1 MDNINPNES
10 KNINDLNNTKKD
22 EESKEKV
29 DQIEEQKTE
38 QFDNQKI
45 ENKFGDP
52 FDKNTN
58 NQQANNQQYRTQEQ
72 QNFRQNISPQYQKNT
87 QKKKSNVWLWVGLG
101 CGGSVFVCIL
111 FIWLMIF
118 AISSAGSGAKGNN
131 SAKAVFASQNY
142 NFVMGDK
149 TSKNR
154 ILEIPVIGA
163 IMDDQSDN
171 LKKNLSLRIKENLK
185 AAEEDSSIKA
195 IIFTI
200 DSPGGGITPTD
211 IIWNDIKKF
220 KAKKGIPVIT
230 YCENITASGGYYIAS
245 STDYIMATE
254 TSLVGSI
261 GVISQF
267 MEMEKLFDKLGIK
280 WNVITSNKSNGNKSF
295 KDMGSFTRKMTPEE
309 REFFQS
315 LVQEMWNKFVDV
327 VAEGRKGKLTREE
340 VANLADGRIYTGKT
354 ALKLKL
360 IDGVGYKED
369 AFNKAK
375 EMADLPNA
383 QLVVYK
389 YRTDYFK
396 DLFESKN
403 ESPMPTV
410 KTLIEGQTPQFMYMW
425 TAGSTSTEN

>member
-1 MDNINPNES
+1 LDNITPQNDSNE
-10 KNINDLNNTKKD
+10 KKELKEENIEKIEQNFENK
-22 EESKEKV
+22 EEKQTEKET
-29 DQIEEQKTE
+29 KTE
-38 QFDNQKI
+38 EKKN
-45 ENKFGDP
+45 DP
-52 FDKNTN
+52 FDNLSNKQTN
-58 NQQANNQQYRTQEQ
+58 NNQGNIKQNREYKKAQEQ
-72 QNFRQNISPQYQKNT
+72 P
-87 QKKKSNVWLWVGLG
+87 KKKSNAWIWAIGIG
-101 CGGSVFVCIL
+101 CGGLVVCFVL
-111 FIWLMIF
+111 FFLFVMLL
-118 AISSAGSGAKGNN
+118 ASAGSKSKSSNKTVFNN
-131 SAKAVFASQNY
+131 PNY
-142 NFVMGDK
+142 NFVMGEQS
-149 TSKNR
+149 SKNR
-154 ILEIPVIGA
+154 ILEIPVVGA

-171 LKKNLSLRIKENLK
+171 IKKNLSLRIKENLK
-185 AAEEDSSIKA
+185 IASEDNSVRA

-220 KAKKGIPVIT
+220 KAKRKIPVIT

-309 REFFQS
+309 KAFFQS

-327 VAEGRKGKLTREE
+327 VAEGRKGKLTREQ

-354 ALKLKL
+354 ALKLGL

-375 EMADLPNA
+375 EMANLDSA
-383 QLVVYK
+383 QLVNYK
-389 YRTDYFK
+389 PKLDYFK

-403 ESPMPTV
+403 ESPIPSV

-425 TAGSTSTEN
+425 TAGGSYSEN

>member
-1 MDNINPNES
+1 MDNITPKNDSNE
-10 KNINDLNNTKKD
+10 KKEL
-22 EESKEKV
+22 EENSEKIEQNFENKEENKT
-29 DQIEEQKTE
+29 EEQTVNKTE
-38 QFDNQKI
+38 EKKN
-45 ENKFGDP
+45 DP
-52 FDKNTN
+52 FDNLSNKQPS
-58 NQQANNQQYRTQEQ
+58 NQDNIK
-72 QNFRQNISPQYQKNT
+72 QNIESKKAPTKT
-87 QKKKSNVWLWVGLG
+87 KKKSNTWVWAIGIG
-101 CGGSVFVCIL
+101 CGGLVVCFVVFFM
-111 FIWLMIF
+111 FIMFL
-118 AISSAGSGAKGNN
+118 ASAGTKNKSSNKTVFNN
-131 SAKAVFASQNY
+131 PNY
-142 NFVMGDK
+142 NFVMGEQS
-149 TSKNR
+149 SKNR
-154 ILEIPVIGA
+154 ILEIPVVGA

-171 LKKNLSLRIKENLK
+171 VKKNLSLRIKENLK
-185 AAEEDSSIKA
+185 IASEDHSIRA

-220 KAKKGIPVIT
+220 KAKRKIPVIT

-309 REFFQS
+309 KAFFQS

-327 VAEGRKGKLTREE
+327 VAEGRKGKLTRDQ

-354 ALKLKL
+354 ALKLGL

-375 EMADLPNA
+375 EMANLDSA
-383 QLVVYK
+383 QLVNYK
-389 YRTDYFK
+389 PKLDYFK

-403 ESPMPTV
+403 ESPIPSV

-425 TAGSTSTEN
+425 TAGGSYSEN

>member
-1 MDNINPNES
+1 
-10 KNINDLNNTKKD
+10 
-22 EESKEKV
+22 
-29 DQIEEQKTE
+29 
-38 QFDNQKI
+38 
-45 ENKFGDP
+45 
-52 FDKNTN
+52 
-58 NQQANNQQYRTQEQ
+58 
-72 QNFRQNISPQYQKNT
+72 
-87 QKKKSNVWLWVGLG
+87 
-101 CGGSVFVCIL
+101 
-111 FIWLMIF
+111 
-118 AISSAGSGAKGNN
+118 
-131 SAKAVFASQNY
+131 
-142 NFVMGDK
+142 
-149 TSKNR
+149 
-154 ILEIPVIGA
+154 
-163 IMDDQSDN
+163 
-171 LKKNLSLRIKENLK
+171 
-185 AAEEDSSIKA
+185 
-195 IIFTI
+195 
-200 DSPGGGITPTD
+200 
-211 IIWNDIKKF
+211 
-220 KAKKGIPVIT
+220 
-230 YCENITASGGYYIAS
+230 
-245 STDYIMATE
+245 
-254 TSLVGSI
+254 
-261 GVISQF
+261 
-267 MEMEKLFDKLGIK
+267 
-280 WNVITSNKSNGNKSF
+280 
-295 KDMGSFTRKMTPEE
+295 MGSFTRKMTPEE